1 MFKRLIATT
10 MVLVGT
16 GCQPDV
22 SEQTQ
27 ADQMANSLQMQYELI
42 SNQAPNNDSSVCVE
56 LGAEWATCNQ
66 FDILLTANDNG
77 VISTD
82 WTIYF
87 HSVRRLLDIQSDQ
100 VEIIHH
106 TGDFY
111 EMRPTTSFAGIDPGE
126 TLRIPIVGE
135 FFEVGKSDFLP
146 GAFVVVGDSEPRQIV
161 AMDTE
166 DLNAIVLDIPE
177 SELQRNSDEASL
189 IETAALRYEQN
200 MALGNMPAAASIF
213 PTPVAANLSEV
224 RVDVGSGFQFAQV
237 EMSAG
242 SFDALVV
249 SADRQAIELNGE
261 FPVIAVI
268 RQSDFSGEAAV
279 SGAYRLSIT
288 PDGVGVSGFDE
299 RGVFYGLNTLFG
311 LVSDQQ
317 LPLGDVLD
325 YPRFDYRGV
334 MIDVARNFHSKDF
347 ILRLIDEMSFAKLN
361 KLSLHL
367 TDDEGWRL
375 EIPGLPELTEVGAE
389 RCFDLTEQE
398 CLLPQLG
405 SGATTDNFGSG
416 YYSRQDFIDILRY
429 AQARQVD
436 VIPEIDMPAHAR
448 AAVVAMEARY
458 NRLVAEG
465 DVAGANEFRL
475 IDPEDTSN
483 VTTVQYYDRLSF
495 INPCVASSTRFT
507 EKLLFEV
514 ASMYRDAGVRLGHWH
529 FAGDEAKNIMRGA
542 GFQDSGSDELVDFKG
557 AIDLSN
563 EDYPFEQSPA
573 CKMLID
579 DGVINSAAELPTYWA
594 EKVSEMSV
602 AAGFPV
608 FQAWEDG
615 LKYAD
620 GAQDFASEQVYVNFW
635 EMLAPGGSS
644 TAYDWAAKGY
654 DLVISVPDYLYFD
667 FPQAI
672 DQQEAGYYW
681 ATRANTLQKVF
692 GFAPENLPQNAS
704 NSVNSHGHGFTA
716 DSDRSAQSF
725 AGMSVQLWSEL
736 VRTDVQ
742 AEYMMYPRLYAAG
755 ERAWHRAGWELDYT
769 PGTTFSLNDGLVDQ
783 LAIQTDYKQFLA
795 TLAERILPRL
805 HVSGANYRL
814 PLPGGVI
821 VDGELKMNTEIPD
834 YSLEYSVD
842 NGVSWSA
849 YHASETVI
857 ISADSVLARSVAE
870 DRYSRAVVISAE

>member
-10 MVLVGT
+10 MVLVGS

-22 SEQTQ
+22 SEQAQ
-27 ADQMANSLQMQYELI
+27 AELMANSLQMQYELI
-42 SNQAPNNDSSVCVE
+42 SNQAPNGDNSVCLE

-77 VISTD
+77 VISSN

-87 HSVRRLLDIQSDQ
+87 HSVRRLLDIKSDQ
-100 VEIIHH
+100 VTVVHH

-111 EMRPTTSFAGIDPGE
+111 EMRPTADFSGIQAGE
-126 TLRIPIVGE
+126 TLRIPIIGE

-146 GAFVVVGDSEPRQIV
+146 GAFVVVGESEPRQIV

-177 SELQRNSDEASL
+177 TELQRTSDEASV
-189 IETAALRYEQN
+189 IETSALRYEQN
-200 MALGNMPAAASIF
+200 IALGDVPAAAAIF
-213 PTPVAANLSEV
+213 PTPVSAAFSDENIAV
-224 RVDVGSGFQFAQV
+224 PAGFQFSQV
-237 EMSAG
+237 ELSAG
-242 SFDALVV
+242 AFDALTI
-249 SADRQAIELNGE
+249 SADRQGIELNGE
-261 FPVIAVI
+261 FPIIAVI
-268 RQSDFSGEAAV
+268 RESDFADEAAV

-299 RGVFYGLNTLFG
+299 RGVYYGLNTLFG
-311 LVSDQQ
+311 LMNDQH

-334 MIDVARNFHSKDF
+334 MIDVARNFHSKEF

-389 RCFDLTEQE
+389 RCFDLTEQD

-405 SGATTDNFGSG
+405 SGASTDNFGSG

-458 NRLVAEG
+458 NRLLAEG
-465 DVAGANEFRL
+465 DTMGANEYRL
-475 IDPEDTSN
+475 IDPADTSN
-483 VTTVQYYDRLSF
+483 VTTVQYYNRLSF

-529 FAGDEAKNIMRGA
+529 FAGDEAKNIKRGA
-542 GFQDSGSDELVDFKG
+542 GFQDIASNELVDFKG

-563 EDYPFEQSPA
+563 EDYPFEKSPA
-573 CKMLID
+573 CQILID
-579 DGVINSAAELPTYWA
+579 DGVISSAAELPTYWA

-704 NSVNSHGHGFTA
+704 NSVNSHGHGFSA
-716 DSDRSAQSF
+716 ESDRSVQDF

-736 VRTDVQ
+736 VRTDIQ

-755 ERAWHRAGWELDYT
+755 ERAWHRASWELDYT

-783 LAIQTDYKQFLA
+783 QAIQKDYRLFLA
-795 TLAERILPRL
+795 TLGERILPRL
-805 HVSGANYRL
+805 HQSGTNYRL

-821 VDGELKMNTEIPD
+821 SEGELKMNTEIPHFG
-834 YSLEYSVD
+834 LEYSVD
-842 NGVSWSA
+842 GGVKWER
-849 YHASETVI
+849 YNASETVVVDV
-857 ISADSVLARSVAE
+857 DSVLARTVA
-870 DRYSRAVVISAE
+870 DGRYSRVVTIN